1 MADQRAGGVYLEV
14 GADVAKGEPQA
25 TIQKFRRAVERAP
38 QIKLP
43 VGLEEVRKSALNAAV
58 REARAVAKT
67 LDEIKLP
74 TSFATPTKSAANAA
88 RREAQAIAKTLTPIE
103 LPTTLGEVKRS
114 ALNNTRRAAQAAAK
128 SLDAIELTVTASKSK
143 AFDSRVRKM
152 VDDIEDHDADLPVL
166 PDFDGAW
173 LSARIAAA
181 TRPRTVKI
189 LPELDKSASAKVVAQ
204 LAALGGARAIT
215 DRLRGMRDALMDLD
229 RTVPSIAAVST
240 ALTNVSSMALAGTS
254 NLLALGGSLASIA
267 PLALA
272 LPGIFAGFGVGIA
285 GTVIGLSD
293 LFEKLDD
300 LGPKFTQLKRDMGDA
315 FSGKAEA
322 AVRNLVD
329 AWLPTLSKR
338 LTEVS
343 SQLGTFFASMSNAAA
358 SADNVGHLDSILASV
373 RDSIDIAGEGI
384 AHFTDAMMGLMD
396 VGASYLPALAG
407 WFNRVSESFSAW
419 VEEATNS
426 GEIFGWIDT
435 GIQALQDL
443 GSVIWGIGGVFSN
456 LGSAAAAAGG
466 SGLGELA
473 AGLRNVNAALEGP
486 VWQGALT
493 TVFEGAHSA
502 MAALAPGVGN
512 LANAFLSLAPTI
524 AQVMT
529 LAGQVG
535 SVALTA
541 ISDAFQTPALQGGIV
556 SFFEGVLA
564 GVVALL
570 PSIPALA
577 SAFGSVA
584 SFAGTLASV
593 LGPVL
598 GAAIEAL
605 GPVVESLMAALSA
618 VAPVIGGVLVS
629 AIQTVA
635 PYVQQV
641 VEAISQWVQ
650 ANPGLAAALAGI
662 AGVVGV
668 VVAAVGSFLAALLP
682 VITGVAGLVSAL
694 APAVAAAG
702 GLGAVMS
709 SVGGAIAAAAGP
721 VTLVVAGI
729 SALVAS
735 FVHAYATTEQF
746 RTALAGVVQGVIGV
760 VQPIIGMIVPA
771 VQTLAAGFMDL
782 VGKIQAGLIPV
793 WTGLAELFGAMLG
806 RLQPIIDLL
815 VSILGPALQTVAG
828 VISNLM
834 GIVGTFV
841 GGALAAL
848 GQAFSILAD
857 LINGDFRGAWDGLIQ
872 MLSGIGGMLEGVV
885 QGFIQLGVDLIA
897 GLIQGVMSAAQGVID
912 FFTQWV
918 TSVIDAVKA
927 LFGVASPSTVFAE
940 IGGFLIQGL
949 VQGIQAAVGLITAVF
964 QMIAT
969 TVLSIV
975 QSIVTSVIA
984 VWTSI
989 VTGTQ
994 AVLQGIVAVVT
1005 TIITSVR
1012 NVFMTGLTAARVV
1025 VTSIITAIVSVI
1037 GSVLRGAVSVVTT
1050 ILNAVKAV
1058 FNTVLRAAQVIVRS
1072 VLVAVVALFRGN
1084 LTQARAAVQTALN
1097 AIRAVF
1103 SSVLN
1108 AARAIVSSVLNA
1120 IRSIF
1125 SSVLNAV
1132 RSVVSSALNAV
1143 RATFSSVLNA
1153 ARSVVSSALNGI
1165 RATFSSILSGI
1176 RSVVSSGLNAVVQ
1189 LFRSMGTRA
1198 LATLRGMI
1206 SGFTSVGRNIIQG
1219 VIRGVSGAASALFGK
1234 MKGIAK
1240 GALNAAKGALGIKS
1254 PSREF
1259 MKVGNYS
1266 VEGLVNGLSA
1276 GEKKT
1281 KDTVDKLAKGIL
1293 TEFEKKAKS
1302 SKGIKVN
1309 ALSDRLVRLR
1319 KDAAALSK
1327 QAKATKKI
1335 VEVIGKTKTGKAKT
1349 RTRTVETAAAAQAAK
1364 RLASVRKQIELTQ
1377 AAITA
1382 ARRGDTKG
1390 AAQSQAKS
1398 FFERYAADTAKTL
1411 EGMARQ
1417 REQLTE
1423 RLKKA
1428 NTALKDAIKVRDDYG
1443 ASMTDKLSDTFTLT
1457 ADSSKQ
1463 SVSSLITG
1471 FTSAAKS
1478 VSSFTSTL
1486 TGLQR
1491 KGLSKGLVDQVAQ
1504 LGVAGGAQLAK
1515 NLAAASGS
1523 EIESL
1528 SKAYEKLSKA
1538 SAKGGKSLA
1547 QSMYQNGVDAAK
1559 GLVRGLTSQLDKVNR
1574 ASELMAKKL
1583 TATVRKALK
1592 IKSPSRVFAEI
1603 GRFTGEGLVQG
1614 IEEMS
1619 RPIGRAASQMV
1630 DIPSAKSLALPTGAV
1645 QGRSIVPAAPQPAG
1659 YSGAPQL
1666 TVQVTAPERTDPWA
1680 FAQRLGEN
1688 IDANQLL
1695 GLVRSN

>member
-1 MADQRAGGVYLEV
+1 MADKDAGGVYIEV
-14 GADVAKGEPQA
+14 GAEVAKGEPQA
-25 TIQKFRRAVERAP
+25 TIQKFRRAVERAS

-43 VGLEEVRKSALNAAV
+43 VGLEDVRKSALNSAV

-74 TSFATPTKSAANAA
+74 TALATPSKSAMNAA
-88 RREAQAIAKTLTPIE
+88 RREAQALAKSLTPVEI
-103 LPTTLGEVKRS
+103 PATLGEVKRA
-114 ALNNTRRAAQAAAK
+114 ALNQARRAAQAAAK
-128 SLDAIELTVTASKSK
+128 SLDAIELTVTAQKGKS
-143 AFDSRVRKM
+143 FDRRVRKM
-152 VDDIEDHDADLPVL
+152 VDDIEDHDAEVPVL

-329 AWLPTLSKR
+329 AWLPTLSNR

-396 VGASYLPALAG
+396 VGASYLPALAS

-419 VEEATNS
+419 VEDATNS

-456 LGSAAAAAGG
+456 LGRAAAEAGG

-493 TVFEGAHSA
+493 TVFEGAHNA
-502 MAALAPGVGN
+502 MAALGPGLSN
-512 LANAFLSLAPTI
+512 LADAFTSLAPTI
-524 AQVMT
+524 AEILV

-541 ISDAFQTPALQGGIV
+541 ISDAFQTPAFQGGLV

-564 GVVALL
+564 GVVGLL

-605 GPVVESLMAALSA
+605 GPVVESLMGALSA

-635 PYVQQV
+635 PYIQQV

-682 VITGVAGLVSAL
+682 VISGVAGLVSAL

-729 SALVAS
+729 GALVAS

-746 RTALAGVVQGVIGV
+746 RTALSGVVQGVIGV
-760 VQPIIGMIVPA
+760 VQPIVGMIVPA

-782 VGKIQAGLIPV
+782 VGKIQSGLIPV
-793 WTGLAELFGAMLG
+793 WTGLAELFGAMLN

-815 VSILGPALQTVAG
+815 VSILGPALSTVAG

-872 MLSGIGGMLEGVV
+872 MFSGIGAMLEGVV
-885 QGFIQLGVDLIA
+885 QGFVQLGVDLIA

-918 TSVIDAVKA
+918 TSVIEAVKA
-927 LFGVASPSTVFAE
+927 LFGVASPSTIFAE
-940 IGGFLIQGL
+940 IGRFLIEGLIQG
-949 VQGIQAAVGLITAVF
+949 IQTMIAAVTAVF
-964 QMIAT
+964 QTIAT
-969 TVLSIV
+969 AIMTVV
-975 QSIVTSVIA
+975 QTIVTTVVTAWQA
-984 VWTSI
+984 V
-989 VTGTQ
+989 VTGTMT
-994 AVLQGIVAVVT
+994 VLQGAVTVVT
-1005 TIITSVR
+1005 TIFTAIRTTIT
-1012 NVFMTGLTAARVV
+1012 TILTAARAV
-1025 VTSIITAIVSVI
+1025 VTSIITGIVSVI
-1037 GSVLRGAVSVVTT
+1037 GSILTGAISIVSS
-1050 ILNAVKAV
+1050 I
-1058 FNTVLRAAQVIVRS
+1058 
-1072 VLVAVVALFRGN
+1072 
-1084 LTQARAAVQTALN
+1084 LN
-1097 AIRAVF
+1097 AIRSTF
-1103 SSVLN
+1103 STVLN
-1108 AARAIVSSVLNA
+1108 AARAIVVSVLSAIRSAFSSGMNAARAVVSSVLNA
-1120 IRSIF
+1120 IRSTF
-1125 SSVLNAV
+1125 SSVLSAARSIVTSALSAIRSAFTSGMNAA
-1132 RSVVSSALNAV
+1132 RSVVTSVLNAI
-1143 RATFSSVLNA
+1143 RSTFSSVLNS
-1153 ARSVVSSALNGI
+1153 ARAVVTSAMNGI
-1165 RATFSSILSGI
+1165 RSTFTSILSAI
-1176 RSVVSSGLNAVVQ
+1176 KSAVSSGMNAVVQ

-1198 LATLRGMI
+1198 LAALRGMI
-1206 SGFTSVGRNIIQG
+1206 SGFTSVGRNIVQG
-1219 VIRGVSGAASALFGK
+1219 VINGVSGAAGALTSK
-1234 MKGIAK
+1234 MRGMAK

-1319 KDAAALSK
+1319 RDASALAK
-1327 QAKATKKI
+1327 QAKATRK
-1335 VEVIGKTKTGKAKT
+1335 VVDVIGKTKTGKAKT

-1398 FFERYAADTAKTL
+1398 FFERYAASTAKTL
-1411 EGMARQ
+1411 ESMAKQ
-1417 REQLTE
+1417 RESLTE
-1423 RLKKA
+1423 RIKKA
-1428 NTALKDAIKVRDDYG
+1428 NTQLKDAIKVRDDYG
-1443 ASMTDKLSDTFTLT
+1443 ASMTSKLEDTFTLT
-1457 ADSSKQ
+1457 ADSSKR

-1515 NLAAASGS
+1515 NLANASGA
-1523 EIESL
+1523 EITSL
-1528 SKAYEKLSKA
+1528 STAYEKLSKA

-1559 GLVRGLTSQLDKVNR
+1559 GLVRGLTSHLDKVTK

-1583 TATVRKALK
+1583 TATVRRALK

-1603 GRFTGEGLVQG
+1603 GRFTGEGLIDG

-1630 DIPSAKSLALPTGAV
+1630 DIPSARSLALPAGAV
-1645 QGRSIVPAAPQPAG
+1645 QGRRVISAPAPVAG
-1659 YSGAPQL
+1659 STATMNL
-1666 TVQVTAPERTDPWA
+1666 TVTPPETADPTIWGERLADTLD
-1680 FAQRLGEN
+1680 FKTLR
-1688 IDANQLL
+1688 
-1695 GLVRSN
+1695 RMTR